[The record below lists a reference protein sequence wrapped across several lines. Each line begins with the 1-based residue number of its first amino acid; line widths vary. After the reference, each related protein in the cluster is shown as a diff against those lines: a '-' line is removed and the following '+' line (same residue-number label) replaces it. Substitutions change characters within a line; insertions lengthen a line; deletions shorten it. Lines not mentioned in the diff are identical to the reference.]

1 MIIFDCKT
9 SILGPEISQLTY
21 LKLSLG
27 RITAKNYI
35 FSFGD
40 PFAKSAPLIRQDFLA
55 REYLIG
61 HDVLTNVGLL
71 RSEFLR
77 RHYQWPATPHTYC
90 TMRQAVNRA
99 GLVDGK
105 LPRLAEL
112 LAALE
117 ITPAAVDIWA
127 AALYP
132 DMAGAGPHDS
142 RWRVAAICCVL
153 FVLAD
158 QHRES
163 LPPELA
169 EIKDYALARGAHFDP
184 RDPDRFVTEEICKAR
199 SREKKRLKNQG
210 KTFFDLTG
218 QEIDAIV
225 KSAAASAVAR
235 THAAGCF
242 STHGDEKGVYRLY
255 PDGRKEYIE
264 PIRVSVREAIHTV
277 AMECGPFTPE
287 ELADLEKIA
296 SGEITVEQ
304 SIQIE
309 YDRLEKMYD
318 EHPEK
323 FVEMPDFLK
332 EKRKKRR
339 K

>member
-1 MIIFDCKT
+1 MIILDCKT
-9 SILGPEISQLTY
+9 SDSGAGISQLAY
-21 LKLSLG
+21 LKLDRG
-27 RITAKNYI
+27 RITAKNYC
-35 FSFGD
+35 FTEGAFC
-40 PFAKSAPLIRQDFLA
+40 KTAPLLRQDFLP

-61 HDVLTNVGLL
+61 HDILKSVSIL
-71 RSEFLR
+71 RAGF
-77 RHYQWPATPHTYC
+77 YQWPATPDTYC

-169 EIKDYALARGAHFDP
+169 EIKDYALARGGHFDP

-235 THAAGCF
+235 THAAGRF

-264 PIRVSVREAIHTV
+264 PIRVSVREAIHSV

-287 ELADLEKIA
+287 ELADLEKIS